1 MVFEN
6 LKLKRIFNN
15 KLMLFFVIF
24 SKRLTTCSL
33 TLLQKQVIRVLW
45 WIRWWGDWLVST
57 VSLADR
63 QLNAWISQGWYGDT
77 VSVCVVV
84 SEFISST
91 QTLLTI
97 FNDGHSLLTKVL
109 CANGSVISLKH
120 QKPLFGIKV
129 CKQTDD
135 PENRGSFST
144 DTSRKELSPIRI
156 CAFSMMGNSNSN

>member
-1 MVFEN
+1 
-6 LKLKRIFNN
+6 
-15 KLMLFFVIF
+15 MLFFQKGLQPAHWHFFKSKSSECCDGSVDGVIGWY
-24 SKRLTTCSL
+24 
-33 TLLQKQVIRVLW
+33 LQSPSQI
-45 WIRWWGDWLVST
+45 
-57 VSLADR
+57 R
-63 QLNAWISQGWYGDT
+63 QLNAWISQGLYT
-77 VSVCVVV
+77 VFAVCVVV
-84 SEFISST
+84 SECLSST
-91 QTLLTI
+91 QPLLTI

>member
-1 MVFEN
+1 
-6 LKLKRIFNN
+6 
-15 KLMLFFVIF
+15 MLFFVIF

-63 QLNAWISQGWYGDT
+63 QLNAWISQGLYGDT
-77 VSVCVVV
+77 VSVCGLCCGECL
-84 SEFISST
+84 SFT